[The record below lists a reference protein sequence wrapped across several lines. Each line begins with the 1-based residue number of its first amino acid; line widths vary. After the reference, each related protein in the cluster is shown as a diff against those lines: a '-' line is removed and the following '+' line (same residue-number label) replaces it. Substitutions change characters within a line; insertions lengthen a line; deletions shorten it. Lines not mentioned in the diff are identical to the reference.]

1 MYVITN
7 GKVYI
12 GAGLSNSPTT
22 VNALSKAIMFKDRQR
37 AVNYKENLKN
47 TLKRFSWEVIQ
58 VGDGKDDNNDETS
71 DYAPTQLE
79 ENNFNISDFFNSA
92 IKTFS
97 QLKQYATNM
106 GYLEQEYNKKI
117 KDVRHYKRD
126 IRTKLN
132 AIQLQR
138 LEQFEILL
146 ERERYECKSNRM
158 IAEIFLTD
166 LSRMENVNYIEVV
179 KNVKE
184 SEYKPEIFTY
194 EFLDEIVGKKR
205 VWYVDSKL

>member
-205 VWYVDSKL
+205 V